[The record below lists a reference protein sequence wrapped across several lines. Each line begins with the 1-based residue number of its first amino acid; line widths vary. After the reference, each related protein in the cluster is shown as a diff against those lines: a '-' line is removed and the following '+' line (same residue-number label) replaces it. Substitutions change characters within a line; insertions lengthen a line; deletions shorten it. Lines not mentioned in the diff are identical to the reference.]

1 VKALAIA
8 GGVLAA
14 AYPFAVYFGLD
25 VVEPRRLALI
35 VAVVAGLRALQVRR
49 VFRAADLAML
59 GAIALLAAA
68 VAWSNSEMLLRFYP
82 AVISLG
88 LLASFALTLKRG
100 PSMIE
105 RFARL
110 RDPDLGSAGVVYTRR
125 VTQVWCGFFA
135 FNAGIAIY
143 TAIGA
148 SREAWLL
155 YNGFVSYLIV
165 AALFAGEWLV
175 RKRALERIELAEQR
189 G

>member
-1 VKALAIA
+1 MKGLAIA

-25 VVEPRRLALI
+25 VLEPRRLALI
-35 VAVVAGLRALQVRR
+35 IAVVASLRALQVRR
-49 VFRAADLAML
+49 VFRGADVATL
-59 GAIALLAAA
+59 GATALLAAA
-68 VAWSNSEMLLRFYP
+68 IAWSNSEVLLRFYP

-88 LLASFALTLKRG
+88 LLASFGLTLRRG

-110 RDPDLGSAGVVYTRR
+110 REPGLGHAGVVYTRR
-125 VTQVWCGFFA
+125 VTQVWCAFFA
-135 FNAGIAIY
+135 LNAAIAIY
-143 TAIGA
+143 TAVAA

-155 YNGFVSYLIV
+155 YNGFVSYLLV
-165 AALFAGEWLV
+165 GALFAGEWLV
-175 RKRALERIELAEQR
+175 RKRALERLELAEHR